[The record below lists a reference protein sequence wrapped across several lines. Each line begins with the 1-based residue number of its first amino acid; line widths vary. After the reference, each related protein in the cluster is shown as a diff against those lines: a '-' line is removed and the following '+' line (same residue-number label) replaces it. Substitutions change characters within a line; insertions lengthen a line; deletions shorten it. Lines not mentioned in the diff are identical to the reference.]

1 MLRGTSYN
9 DAGAPGLHTHSVI
22 LVFAICFRLS
32 QALCQDDELKLK
44 FIVEGMQKASLMD
57 ANKNEMCPSL
67 KQVELIPFDASYQ
80 HCPGAF
86 VRL

>member
-9 DAGAPGLHTHSVI
+9 DAGTPDLHIHFVI
-22 LVFAICFRLS
+22 LIFAICFRMF

-57 ANKNEMCPSL
+57 ANKNEMCQSL
-67 KQVELIPFDASYQ
+67 KQVELFPFVASYQ
-80 HCPGAF
+80 HCPCAF